1 MIIYMK
7 DIRNAK
13 MCAKG
18 SRAFFNNHNLDF
30 QDFLKNGIDSKLLL
44 ATNDT
49 MALQVIEVA
58 ENGWKQQA
66 DDRL

>member
-1 MIIYMK
+1 MIVYMQ
-7 DIRNAK
+7 DVRNAK

-18 SRAFFNNHNLDF
+18 ARSFFISHNLDF

-49 MALQVIEVA
+49 MALQVVEVA
-58 ENGWKQQA
+58 ENGRKQ
-66 DDRL
+66 